1 MTDIYIIKKA
11 LGDELC
17 EYLDWNEMNYDDKI
31 SLDLLFDKIVQLLDG
46 QKYEIEE
53 LKTEIRNLKSS
64 DEDFPYEQSVGK

>member
-31 SLDLLFDKIVQLLDG
+31 SLDLLFDKIVQLLDE

-53 LKTEIRNLKSS
+53 LKTEIRNFKNN
-64 DEDFPYEQSVGK
+64 DEDFPYEQNVGK

>member
-31 SLDLLFDKIVQLLDG
+31 SLDLLFNKIVQLLNEK
-46 QKYEIEE
+46 KYEIEE